1 MLNVN
6 RQKNVS
12 LELNYKNLET
22 QIVIFLPE
30 VVNKD
35 EFPRQG
41 CSIEALQ
48 KLRPAFVKDG
58 TGTVTAGNAS
68 GKHVILW
75 LFNIYILTERR
86 IHVFILI
93 KFLKFC
99 VLDVYYLQA
108 TEPFNGR

>member
-1 MLNVN
+1 MVECKCHVEC
-6 RQKNVS
+6 QQAKNVS
-12 LELNYKNLET
+12 LELNHENLET
-22 QIVIFLPE
+22 QIVIFFPE

-68 GKHVILW
+68 GNHIILW
-75 LFNIYILTERR
+75 FFFLHLNRKANTCIYLNKI
-86 IHVFILI
+86 F
-93 KFLKFC
+93 
-99 VLDVYYLQA
+99 
-108 TEPFNGR
+108 

>member
-1 MLNVN
+1 MVECKCHVEC
-6 RQKNVS
+6 QQAKNVS
-12 LELNYKNLET
+12 LELNHENLET
-22 QIVIFLPE
+22 QIVIFFPE

-68 GKHVILW
+68 GNHIILW
-75 LFNIYILTERR
+75 LFFLHHNRKANTCIYLNKI
-86 IHVFILI
+86 F
-93 KFLKFC
+93 
-99 VLDVYYLQA
+99 
-108 TEPFNGR
+108 